1 MRQSTHGAPRPP
13 PFYGWWMVWLGGFL
27 SSLIKTAINKG
38 FPVFVAPVREGFG
51 ASNATVALIFSL
63 ARAQSGPTGLL
74 AGWFIDRFGPRRAVV
89 VGALLSGGGFL
100 ALGYT
105 TRLWAFGVLYLL
117 VVTTG
122 ANLGFSYALATLI
135 NNWFYRR
142 KAFAMSVFQAVDS
155 FVPAV
160 LVGVVAMAIAAWGWQ
175 PTAKVMGLTLLVGIV
190 PLVILY
196 HGCAGASGAHH
207 GWRPARR
214 CTGPDPARTGPTP
227 SAGDA
232 RLWRPPE
239 EYSLG
244 QTLHKGGGPQQVTI
258 TKPPEEYS
266 LGQTLHSW
274 AFWNLTGG
282 TALRLIAK
290 TGATVHIIPIM
301 VSKGVAEQ
309 TAAWLFGLQLFVTV
323 PLYLVLG
330 WAADRFPKPLVLMGA
345 SLAGTASFALL
356 ASLYHGRGLLLV
368 FVVLYAICDASA
380 PTNWAVVGEY
390 FGRKTFSR
398 LQGYI
403 QFANFPG
410 VLGAPVSLGWWYD
423 HHHSYAFPLW
433 LYTGVSLVGALT
445 FAVLKRPPSTASG
458 GEPSTPP
465 ATAAG
470 SPQASD

>member
-1 MRQSTHGAPRPP
+1 
-13 PFYGWWMVWLGGFL
+13 MVWLGGFL

-51 ASNATVALIFSL
+51 ASNAAVALIFSL

-74 AGWFIDRFGPRRAVV
+74 AGWFIDRFGPRRAVLL
-89 VGALLSGGGFL
+89 GALLSGGGFL

-105 TRLWAFGVLYLL
+105 TRLWVFGVWYLL

-142 KAFAMSVFQAVDS
+142 KAFAMSAFQAVDS
-155 FVPAV
+155 VVPAV
-160 LVGVVAMAIAAWGWQ
+160 LVGVVALAIATWGWQ
-175 PTAKVMGLTLLVGIV
+175 PTAKVIGLVLLVVIV
-190 PLVILY
+190 PLSFWITDTPERLGLTMDGDPPGGIQDPGRSATVRRHRRAIVT
-196 HGCAGASGAHH
+196 
-207 GWRPARR
+207 WR
-214 CTGPDPARTGPTP
+214 
-227 SAGDA
+227 
-232 RLWRPPE
+232 
-239 EYSLG
+239 
-244 QTLHKGGGPQQVTI
+244 
-258 TKPPEEYS
+258 PPEEYS

-301 VSKGVAEQ
+301 ASKGVTEQ

-323 PLYLVLG
+323 PLYLLLG
-330 WAADRFPKPLVLMGA
+330 WAADRFPKPSVLMWA

-356 ASLYHGRGLLLV
+356 ASPYHGRGLLLA
-368 FVVLYAICDASA
+368 FIVLFAICDASA

-390 FGRKTFSR
+390 FGRQTFSR

-410 VLGAPVSLGWWYD
+410 VLGAPVFLGWWYD
-423 HHHSYAFPLW
+423 HHHSYAVPLW

-445 FAVLKRPPSTASG
+445 FAVLKRPPSVATASG
-458 GEPSTPP
+458 GVPSTPP
-465 ATAAG
+465 AAATG
-470 SPQASD
+470 SSQASD

>member
-1 MRQSTHGAPRPP
+1 MRLYTRGVPRHP

-27 SSLIKTAINKG
+27 SSLNKTAINKG

-51 ASNATVALIFSL
+51 ASNAAVAFIFSL

-74 AGWFIDRFGPRRAVV
+74 AGWFIDRFGPSRAVF

-105 TRLWAFGVLYLL
+105 TSLWAFGVLYLL

-142 KAFAMSVFQAVDS
+142 KAFAMSAFQAVDS

-160 LVGVVAMAIAAWGWQ
+160 LVGVVALAIAAFGWQ
-175 PTAKVMGLTLLVGIV
+175 PTAKVMGLVMLA
-190 PLVILY
+190 VILPLSRFIKDSPESM
-196 HGCAGASGAHH
+196 GLTMDGDPPGGAPAPPRSP
-207 GWRPARR
+207 RARR
-214 CTGPDPARTGPTP
+214 PRWATPA
-227 SAGDA
+227 
-232 RLWRPPE
+232 WRPPE
-239 EYSLG
+239 DYSLR
-244 QTLHKGGGPQQVTI
+244 
-258 TKPPEEYS
+258 
-266 LGQTLHSW
+266 QTLHSW

-290 TGATVHIIPIM
+290 TGATVHILPIM
-301 VSKGVAEQ
+301 ASKGVSAQ
-309 TAAWLFGLQLFVTV
+309 TAAFLFGLQLFLTV

-330 WAADRFPKPLVLMGA
+330 WAADRFPKPPVLMWA

-356 ASLYHGRGLLLV
+356 ASPWHGIGVLLA
-368 FVVLYAICDASA
+368 FVVLFAICDASA

-410 VLGAPVSLGWWYD
+410 VLCAPVFLGWWYD

-433 LYTGVSLVGALT
+433 IYTGVSLVGALT
-445 FAVLKRPPSTASG
+445 FAVLKRPPSDR
-458 GEPSTPP
+458 PSLV
-465 ATAAG
+465 
-470 SPQASD
+470 

>member
-1 MRQSTHGAPRPP
+1 
-13 PFYGWWMVWLGGFL
+13 MVWLGGFL
-27 SSLIKTAINKG
+27 SSLNKTAINKG

-51 ASNATVALIFSL
+51 ASNAAVAFIFSL

-74 AGWFIDRFGPRRAVV
+74 AGWFIDRFGPSRAVF

-105 TRLWAFGVLYLL
+105 TSLWAFGVLYLL

-142 KAFAMSVFQAVDS
+142 KAFAMSAFQAVDS

-160 LVGVVAMAIAAWGWQ
+160 LVGVVALAIAAFGWQ
-175 PTAKVMGLTLLVGIV
+175 PTAKVMGLVMLA
-190 PLVILY
+190 VILPLSRFIKDSPESM
-196 HGCAGASGAHH
+196 GLTMDGDPPGGAPAPPRSP
-207 GWRPARR
+207 RARR
-214 CTGPDPARTGPTP
+214 PRWATPA
-227 SAGDA
+227 
-232 RLWRPPE
+232 WRPPE
-239 EYSLG
+239 DYSLR
-244 QTLHKGGGPQQVTI
+244 
-258 TKPPEEYS
+258 
-266 LGQTLHSW
+266 QTLHSW

-290 TGATVHIIPIM
+290 TGATVHILPIM
-301 VSKGVAEQ
+301 ASKGVSAQ
-309 TAAWLFGLQLFVTV
+309 TAAFLFGLQLFLTV

-330 WAADRFPKPLVLMGA
+330 WAADRFPKPPVLMWA

-356 ASLYHGRGLLLV
+356 ASPWHGIGVLLA
-368 FVVLYAICDASA
+368 FVVLFAICDASA

-410 VLGAPVSLGWWYD
+410 VLCAPVFLGWWYD

-433 LYTGVSLVGALT
+433 IYTGVSLVGALT
-445 FAVLKRPPSTASG
+445 FAVLKRPPSDR
-458 GEPSTPP
+458 PSLV
-465 ATAAG
+465 
-470 SPQASD
+470 

>member
-1 MRQSTHGAPRPP
+1 MRPFTRGVPRHS

-27 SSLIKTAINKG
+27 SSLNKTAVNKG
-38 FPVFVAPVREGFG
+38 FPVFVAPVRDGFG
-51 ASNATVALIFSL
+51 ASNAAVAFIFSL

-74 AGWFIDRFGPRRAVV
+74 AGWFIDRCGPRLAVV

-105 TRLWAFGVLYLL
+105 TSLWAFGVLYLL

-122 ANLGFSYALATLI
+122 ANLGFSYALAALI

-142 KAFAMSVFQAVDS
+142 KAFAMSAFQAVDS

-160 LVGVVAMAIAAWGWQ
+160 LVGVLALAIAAFSWQ
-175 PTAKVMGLTLLVGIV
+175 TTAKVMGLVMLV
-190 PLVILY
+190 VILPLSFFITDAPERL
-196 HGCAGASGAHH
+196 GLTMDGDPPGGAPDPPRSP
-207 GWRPARR
+207 PARR
-214 CTGPDPARTGPTP
+214 ARWATPA
-227 SAGDA
+227 
-232 RLWRPPE
+232 WRPPE
-239 EYSLG
+239 EYSLR
-244 QTLHKGGGPQQVTI
+244 QTVR
-258 TKPPEEYS
+258 
-266 LGQTLHSW
+266 SW

-282 TALRLIAK
+282 TALRLLAK
-290 TGATVHIIPIM
+290 TGATVHLLPIM
-301 VSKGVAEQ
+301 ASKGVSAQ
-309 TAAWLFGLQLFVTV
+309 TAAFLLGVQLFLTV

-330 WAADRFPKPLVLMGA
+330 WAADRFPKPSVLMWA

-356 ASLYHGRGLLLV
+356 ALPWHGMGVLLA
-368 FVVLYAICDASA
+368 FAVLFAMCDASA

-390 FGRKTFSR
+390 FGRTTFSR

-403 QFANFPG
+403 QLANFPG
-410 VLGAPVSLGWWYD
+410 ALGAPVFLGWWYD

-433 LYTGVSLVGALT
+433 IYTGVSLVGALT
-445 FAVLKRPPSTASG
+445 FAVLKRPPSAAPAPG
-458 GEPSTPP
+458 GAPAAPP